1 MKFLFQNP
9 LRVYLILFMLFVVG
23 LYSGTQLPIS
33 LFPNS
38 SKATVQIWIPLYSMS
53 PRDFYEDYGYRLE
66 SQLRAMEF
74 KINTLT
80 AEYNYGD
87 VSYKI
92 DFDWSVSGEI
102 ALSKVR
108 EVMAGTSAA
117 FPQTMREN
125 YHVDK
130 WSENRTFVALAF
142 YSDTKAPDEIYNI
155 IQPTLEPD
163 ILAIKEVQNAYLYN
177 PQRKEIVLELLPEKL
192 SSFGLHPSDVEG
204 ILKGAMREF
213 NGGRIEYQNRRTQIY
228 FDPWIK
234 TKTDLEN
241 FSFYIN
247 KKQIVYLKDIA
258 DIRMGS
264 NETSSNIFRTSGSA
278 ALVLWAGPKPGANVK
293 KMSEQIVDIVNKN
306 QNLWPKDIKFKFLV
320 NPAEFINSSVN
331 HVAFE
336 VILAAFLA
344 VVILFLFIGS
354 LKNVITAAVEIP
366 LSIILALILMK
377 IFGMN
382 LNLISLG
389 GLALS
394 AGMNVDASV
403 VVIENIF
410 RHLKL
415 FPGRSKLD
423 VIVGAVSEVYQP
435 ILVATLAS
443 LIVFFPIIFTT
454 GLTNSLLGDLAKTV
468 IFSHGLSAI
477 VALILVPT
485 VRLHFASWFAS
496 EGHSPIEPLL
506 IKLENFYERT
516 LGILIL
522 NKKLVVI
529 ISSCLAVVFVLFL
542 TVLLPRLPKE
552 LIGKPATDWLILIT
566 NSKDWQ
572 TLEDYDEGIS
582 TIDTHLREKYPDKI
596 DYTFSQMGAGWGNVM
611 VRLKNKSDLE
621 FIKKEIEKE
630 YPDTP
635 NLKVTTEPWNPS
647 ELVVPDPAPFAVH
660 ITGSDSRKRAEM
672 AELFLQELNDQN
684 IFPRT
689 RIFPDV
695 TKDYAL
701 NIKTYRP
708 QYEASS
714 ISSFIY
720 LSGQSRYLMFV
731 KDPVTDKSI
740 NISVQFPKKYTQSL
754 EALKSMPFHQNQ
766 HVVPLSAVGNFE
778 FVDAPKG
785 FYRLDG
791 KDIVSINGRLDD
803 PKEKDEAV
811 KKALAFVND
820 FKERHNKE
828 LNNIKIE
835 IQNSEKEITD
845 SIDQLLTAVLIS
857 ILMIFILM
865 VLLFGSWIDAFL
877 ILLAIPFGIM
887 GTILALTVFRSEL
900 SLNSALGVILL
911 NGISV
916 ANSII
921 LVDFIKH
928 LKNEGMSAKDSA
940 IKAAR
945 IRLRPI
951 LMTSLTTVIG
961 MMPIAF
967 GFGSGGKILQPLG
980 ISVSGGLWISMLFT
994 LYFVPTLQCYYYEW
1008 KEKKQ

>member
-9 LRVYLILFMLFVVG
+9 LRVYLILFILFCVG
-23 LYSGTQLPIS
+23 LYSGSQLPIS

-38 SKATVQIWIPLYSMS
+38 SKVTVRVTIPLYSMS
-53 PRDFYEDYGYRLE
+53 PRDFYQDYGYRLE
-66 SQLRAMEF
+66 SQLRALEL
-74 KINTLT
+74 KINTLS
-80 AEYNYGD
+80 AEYSYGD

-92 DFDWSVSGEI
+92 DFDWSVGGEQ

-108 EVMAGTSAA
+108 EVMAGTSAG

-125 YHVDK
+125 YYVDK
-130 WSENRTFVALAF
+130 WSENNTFVALAF
-142 YSDTKAPDEIYNI
+142 YSDKKSPDEIYNL
-155 IQPTLEPD
+155 IQPTLEPE
-163 ILAIKEVQNAYLYN
+163 ILSVKEVQSAELYN
-177 PQRKEIVLELLPEKL
+177 PQKKEIVLEFLPEKL
-192 SSFGLHPSDVEG
+192 SSFGLHPSDLEG
-204 ILKGAMREF
+204 VLKNAMREF

-241 FSFYIN
+241 FSFYIDQ
-247 KKQIVYLKDIA
+247 KRIVYLKDIA

-264 NETSSNIFRTSGSA
+264 NETSRNIFRTSGSS
-278 ALVLWAGPKPGANVK
+278 ALILWADPKPGANVK
-293 KMSEQIVDIVNKN
+293 EMSEQIITIVNRN
-306 QNLWPKDIKFKFLV
+306 QKLWPEDIQFKFLV

-377 IFGMN
+377 IFDMN

-415 FPGRSKLD
+415 YPNRSKLD

-477 VALILVPT
+477 VALVLVPT
-485 VRLHFASWFAS
+485 VRLHFSAWFDS
-496 EGHSPIEPLL
+496 EGHSPIEPAL

-516 LGILIL
+516 LSILIR
-522 NKKLVVI
+522 NKKLV
-529 ISSCLAVVFVLFL
+529 ISISVAVSVVFVFFL

-552 LIGKPATDWLILIT
+552 LIGKPETDWLIVIT
-566 NSKDWQ
+566 NSKNWK
-572 TLEDYDEGIS
+572 TLEDFDEGTS
-582 TIDTHLREKYPDKI
+582 AIDTHLREKYADKI

-621 FIKKEIEKE
+621 FLKKEVEKE

-635 NLKVTTEPWNPS
+635 NLKIMMEPWNPS
-647 ELVVPDPAPFAVH
+647 ELVVPNPAPFVVH
-660 ITGSDSRKRAEM
+660 ITGSDTRKRAEV
-672 AELFLQELNDQN
+672 AELFLQELEDQD

-689 RIFPDV
+689 RIFPDI
-695 TKDYAL
+695 TKNYAL
-701 NIKTYRP
+701 NIRTYRP
-708 QYEASS
+708 QYEPSA
-714 ISSFIY
+714 ISSFTF
-720 LSGQSRYLMFV
+720 LSGQPRYLMYV
-731 KDPVTDKSI
+731 KDPVTDKSV
-740 NISVQFPKKYTQSL
+740 NISIQFPKKYTQSL
-754 EALKSMPFHQNQ
+754 ESLKSMPYYQNQ

-778 FVDAPKG
+778 FVDEPKG

-791 KDIVSINGRLDD
+791 KDIVSISGRTEDT
-803 PKEKDEAV
+803 KEKE
-811 KKALAFVND
+811 KAKEKAKAFVKNFID
-820 FKERHNKE
+820 RHNKD
-828 LNNIKIE
+828 LVNTKIE
-835 IQNSEKEITD
+835 IQDSEKEITD

-857 ILMIFILM
+857 IVMIFILM

-887 GTILALTVFRSEL
+887 GTILALTVFGSVL

-921 LVDFIKH
+921 LVDFIKQ
-928 LKNEGMSAKDSA
+928 LKNEGISAKESA

-980 ISVSGGLWISMLFT
+980 ISVSGGLWVSMLFT
-994 LYFVPTLQCYYYEW
+994 LYFVPTLQCFYYEW
-1008 KEKKQ
+1008 KEKKI